1 MNSRHWWRGIC
12 LVAALGGALAA
23 GYGAGAQNTPPAPK
37 QTLQVGQVLRVGS
50 RVVTAEDLVAR
61 IWDNESALPQDQRI
75 LAPSLNYLRDV
86 AVLELEAERL
96 QANVT
101 TQEVTDAATQ
111 QIERVKAEVKQ
122 KTLGTIT
129 YEQWLQQQGLTKEGF
144 ENYVRDRSR
153 VILLKRLL
161 VTWFEETTE
170 SLEASHIL
178 VAKQSTAEE
187 LHKRLSATPKAE
199 QAAKFEELAVQ
210 HSTDPAAGVTQGRL
224 PRIYRNDGALVQEA
238 ADALWKL
245 SDGEFCAPVKT
256 QFGWHLFRR
265 SRTFAGSA
273 KKFAELRPE
282 LLKRPDV
289 EDERF
294 NRWVRWVFNTQKY
307 EVERR
312 LPGYD
317 CKANELPPKKD

>member
-1 MNSRHWWRGIC
+1 MNSRHWWRGVC
-12 LVAALGGALAA
+12 LAAALAGALAV
-23 GYGAGAQNTPPAPK
+23 GYGAGAQNTTPAPR

-50 RVVTAEDLVAR
+50 RVVTAEDLLAR
-61 IWDNESALPQDQRI
+61 IWDNESAVPQEQRI
-75 LAPSLNYLRDV
+75 LSPSLNYLRDV

-96 QANVT
+96 KANVT
-101 TQEVTDAATQ
+101 AQEVADAANQ

-122 KTLGTIT
+122 KTLGTLS
-129 YEQWLQQQGLTKEGF
+129 YEQWLQQQGLTQEGF

-161 VTWFEETTE
+161 VSYMEDVTE

-187 LHKRLSATPKAE
+187 LHKRLAATPKAE

-224 PRIYRNDGALVQEA
+224 PRIYRNDGSLVTEA

-245 SDGEFCAPVKT
+245 ADGDYSAPVKT
-256 QFGWHLFRR
+256 QFGWHIFRR
-265 SRTFAGSA
+265 SRTFAGTG
-273 KKFAELRPE
+273 KTFAELRPE

-289 EDERF
+289 DDDRF

-317 CKANELPPKKD
+317 CRPNELPPKKD